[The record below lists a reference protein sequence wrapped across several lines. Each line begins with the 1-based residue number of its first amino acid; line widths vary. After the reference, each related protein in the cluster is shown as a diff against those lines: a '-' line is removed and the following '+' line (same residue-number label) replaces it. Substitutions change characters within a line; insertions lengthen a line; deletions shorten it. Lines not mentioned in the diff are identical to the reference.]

1 MYKTGQKVERII
13 KKYIDTLVML
23 GIKPER
29 VILYG
34 SYAQGQAREDS
45 DIDLIIVSKDFE
57 GKNLRE
63 RLETLGIAAVQ
74 IMQPVQAQ
82 GYTPVEIDSDEK
94 SSFIKEVLKNG
105 KIAA

>member
-1 MYKTGQKVERII
+1 MYKTGQKVKRII
-13 KKYIDTLVML
+13 KTYIDALVML
-23 GIKPER
+23 GVKPER

-45 DIDLIIVSKDFE
+45 DIDLIVVSKDFE

-63 RLETLGIAAVQ
+63 RLEILGIAAVR

-82 GYTPVEIDSDEK
+82 GYTPAEIDSDEK
-94 SSFIKEVLKNG
+94 SSFVKEVLKYG